1 MKKTIYVIFIISLFL
16 LLCGC
21 TQRQIV
27 SIPDELTAYS
37 WEKSDKFGKEI
48 KLSFEENCATLTIK
62 SPDKSYKI
70 QGNAIIDND
79 SIQIF
84 DDSLKSTFSFK
95 YNLYGD
101 KIKLKYNDNTIELDK
116 SAVQSK

>member
-1 MKKTIYVIFIISLFL
+1 MKKTIYFIFIILLFL

-27 SIPDELTAYS
+27 SIPDELTTYS

-48 KLSFEENCATLTIK
+48 KLSFKENCAALTIK

-79 SIQIF
+79 SIEIF